1 MTEILSVCAPKQ
13 AEPKEIPTT
22 SVSKFS
28 CYAFADHPPPTR
40 ESGQQNE
47 NIQDSRRGVRKM
59 NGNNILNNKKEDG
72 EPEQKPKL
80 QNKESKT
87 EKQKSQ
93 KKSRTTWEA
102 KNVQINFVDTPC
114 KEKQL
119 LLEQLAR
126 TLYDY
131 SCQLAKAK
139 SSQTTEAPST
149 PELRRTGTDG

>member
-13 AEPKEIPTT
+13 PEPKEIPTAP
-22 SVSKFS
+22 VSKFS

-47 NIQDSRRGVRKM
+47 NIQDRSRGVKVL
-59 NGNNILNNKKEDG
+59 NGNNINKKKEKRG
-72 EPEQKPKL
+72 EEQKTKEAK
-80 QNKESKT
+80 QESK
-87 EKQKSQ
+87 KQEALKTL
-93 KKSRTTWEA
+93 KKPRITWEA
-102 KNVQINFVDTPC
+102 KTVEINFVDTPC

-126 TLYDY
+126 ALYDY

-139 SSQTTEAPST
+139 VLSPEAPNT
-149 PELRRTGTDG
+149 LELRRTGTNG

>member
-1 MTEILSVCAPKQ
+1 MTEILSDCAPKQ
-13 AEPKEIPTT
+13 SEPKEIPTAP
-22 SVSKFS
+22 VSKFS

-47 NIQDSRRGVRKM
+47 NIQYSRRGVRRI
-59 NGNNILNNKKEDG
+59 NNNILNNRKEDR
-72 EPEQKPKL
+72 ELEQKPEL
-80 QNKESKT
+80 QNKEQQA

-93 KKSRTTWEA
+93 KKPRTTWEA
-102 KNVQINFVDTPC
+102 KRVQFNFVDTPC

-126 TLYDY
+126 ALYDY
-131 SCQLAKAK
+131 SCQLAKVTAL
-139 SSQTTEAPST
+139 SPEAPRT

>member
-1 MTEILSVCAPKQ
+1 MTEILSVSKPKQ
-13 AEPKEIPTT
+13 AEPKEIPTAP
-22 SVSKFS
+22 VLKFS

-47 NIQDSRRGVRKM
+47 NIQDRSRGVKVL
-59 NGNNILNNKKEDG
+59 NGNNKIKKKEKRG
-72 EPEQKPKL
+72 EEQ
-80 QNKESKT
+80 E
-87 EKQKSQ
+87 SQ
-93 KKSRTTWEA
+93 KQETLKTLKKPRITWEA
-102 KNVQINFVDTPC
+102 KSVEINFVDTPC

-139 SSQTTEAPST
+139 VLSPEAPST